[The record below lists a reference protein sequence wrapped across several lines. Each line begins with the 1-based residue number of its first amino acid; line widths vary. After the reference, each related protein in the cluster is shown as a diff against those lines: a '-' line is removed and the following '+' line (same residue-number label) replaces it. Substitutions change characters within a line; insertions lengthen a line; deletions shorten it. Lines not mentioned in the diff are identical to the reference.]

1 MSFTLTVIIVT
12 LLFSAFFS
20 GIEIAFVSLNKLK
33 LELDRASGSFISKI
47 ISILTKDESNFIAT
61 MLIGNN
67 IALVLFSMFMADTL
81 DPILHPLFYGYGE
94 LISLLIQTLISTVIV
109 LVIAEFIPKVIF
121 RINPNYMIRIFSI
134 PLTFFYFLLFP
145 IVAITLLI
153 SEFVLKFIFRI
164 KIEQVKQIFSRLDLD
179 EYLDGLLNNRDSET
193 INNEV
198 EMLQNALELSNIRIR
213 ECMVPRADLAVI
225 NIKDN
230 INNLKKICIETK
242 FTKIPVYKGNID
254 NIIGYVHSSDLFK
267 KPITIRSILLPI
279 PIVTESLPANE
290 MLNKFITSNKS
301 IALVVDEFGGT
312 SGLVTVEDV
321 TEEIVGEIEDEHD
334 VGIVIDEKISDS
346 EFRFSSRMEVDQIND
361 KYNLDLPESEEYET
375 IAGMFLSIYEDLPEN
390 GVSIQF
396 ENKLITID
404 QVDEKSIKVIRIE
417 LNS

>member
-1 MSFTLTVIIVT
+1 
-12 LLFSAFFS
+12 
-20 GIEIAFVSLNKLK
+20 
-33 LELDRASGSFISKI
+33 
-47 ISILTKDESNFIAT
+47 
-61 MLIGNN
+61 
-67 IALVLFSMFMADTL
+67 MADTL

-179 EYLDGLLNNRDSET
+179 EYLDGLLHNNDSKNN
-193 INNEV
+193 NNEV

-230 INNLKKICIETK
+230 INNLKKIFIETK

-334 VGIVIDEKISDS
+334 VGIVIDEKISET
-346 EFRFSSRMEVDQIND
+346 EFLFSSRMEVDQIND

>member
-1 MSFTLTVIIVT
+1 M
-12 LLFSAFFS
+12 
-20 GIEIAFVSLNKLK
+20 
-33 LELDRASGSFISKI
+33 
-47 ISILTKDESNFIAT
+47 
-61 MLIGNN
+61 
-67 IALVLFSMFMADTL
+67 
-81 DPILHPLFYGYGE
+81 
-94 LISLLIQTLISTVIV
+94 
-109 LVIAEFIPKVIF
+109 
-121 RINPNYMIRIFSI
+121 
-134 PLTFFYFLLFP
+134 
-145 IVAITLLI
+145 
-153 SEFVLKFIFRI
+153 
-164 KIEQVKQIFSRLDLD
+164 
-179 EYLDGLLNNRDSET
+179 
-193 INNEV
+193 
-198 EMLQNALELSNIRIR
+198 
-213 ECMVPRADLAVI
+213 
-225 NIKDN
+225 
-230 INNLKKICIETK
+230 
-242 FTKIPVYKGNID
+242 
-254 NIIGYVHSSDLFK
+254 
-267 KPITIRSILLPI
+267 
-279 PIVTESLPANE
+279 TESLPANE